1 MHSQRII
8 IIITEKTRAKASEEY
23 GIFMALKS
31 NHGYADVVV
40 RHHSHSVILEPSV
53 ESSIV
58 LLTCFTIY
66 IYLEAFSLI

>member
-1 MHSQRII
+1 
-8 IIITEKTRAKASEEY
+8 
-23 GIFMALKS
+23 MAPES